1 MSVQVAQEVPNDYA
15 IALGCGSAVA
25 LSADLVVS
33 TCLTRYP
40 EEYAHATRAA
50 IAAQSL
56 RARGVRLRP
65 GETVEYVIC
74 DARAK
79 VPAERVRPVELD
91 GPMTYDSQEY
101 ERLLREALRP
111 FVPRL

>member
-1 MSVQVAQEVPNDYA
+1 M
-15 IALGCGSAVA
+15 
-25 LSADLVVS
+25 
-33 TCLTRYP
+33 
-40 EEYAHATRAA
+40 
-50 IAAQSL
+50 
-56 RARGVRLRP
+56 
-65 GETVEYVIC
+65 EYVMC
-74 DARAK
+74 DVHAK